1 MTLPIG
7 TLLAALALLLVVAAL
22 IAQPLLGPRRTAVL
36 PESERD
42 RLERERKRIVRAIRE
57 VDFER
62 GTGKLNDEDYARM
75 RADLQAQGADVLR
88 ALGPLQPA
96 QGTRD
101 IDAEIEAAVA
111 ALRETPD
118 SARHCAKCGGA
129 AKSGDR
135 FCPRCG
141 ARLVA

>member
-22 IAQPLLGPRRTAVL
+22 IAQPLLGPRQPALL

-57 VDFER
+57 VDFDR

-75 RADLQAQGADVLR
+75 RTDLQTQGAETLRVLG
-88 ALGPLQPA
+88 AFQPTP
-96 QGTRD
+96 GTRD
-101 IDAEIEAAVA
+101 IEAEIEAAVA
-111 ALRETPD
+111 ALREKPD
-118 SARHCAKCGGA
+118 ASRRCAKCGGIVKPA
-129 AKSGDR
+129 DR
-135 FCPRCG
+135 YCPHCG
-141 ARLVA
+141 AKLPV

>member
-22 IAQPLLGPRRTAVL
+22 IAQPLLGPRRPALL

-57 VDFER
+57 VDFDR
-62 GTGKLNDEDYARM
+62 RTGKLNAEDHGRM
-75 RADLQAQGADVLR
+75 RADLEAEGARVLR
-88 ALGPLQPA
+88 ALGALETIPGP
-96 QGTRD
+96 RD

-111 ALRETPD
+111 ALREKPD
-118 SARHCAKCGGA
+118 ASRRCAKCGGLV
-129 AKSGDR
+129 SERDR
-135 FCPRCG
+135 FCPHCG
-141 ARLVA
+141 AKLPV